1 MPGGDADPGR
11 REALMIAPGRYQ
23 DPGLAR
29 LRSPSRD
36 VAELAK
42 VLGNQAV
49 GGFTVHVR
57 LDEAGY
63 LLREKIDGFFTD
75 RRPDD
80 LLILYLSCHG
90 VKDLA
95 GQLQFAVSTT
105 KLNRLPSTGISA
117 DFVYEQVDRCRARRI
132 LLLLDC
138 CYSGLYSKGQR
149 PKAGS
154 RADIRPFDGRGRAV
168 ITSCTAL
175 EYSLEVDTGRVT
187 GSAAPSIF
195 TSAVAEG
202 LRTGQA
208 DGDGDGQISVDELY
222 AYILERVRRTTPHRT
237 PEKKWGDVRG
247 DFAIARSPEPPG
259 GPAASAVTTVNP
271 DGRSRKR
278 GPTRRLAIGLGLG
291 AVSAAGLGIAG
302 WDLTDQTPV
311 IHRPPRKIAD
321 TPMPRWT
328 FKAAGGPPGPSG
340 TLGPLG
346 PPLQVAEGI
355 VFTRDGYETYALR
368 ASDGTKLWSSSSVSG
383 SFITSPGSAIFYG
396 SDSNAV
402 YALRADNGHKI
413 WHSPVSYPSMMQ
425 IAGGVLYTTDQYGT
439 VHALRA
445 IDGTKLWS
453 FFTSQGETGGL
464 AVAAGVVFTASSNP
478 GASVFAIR
486 AGKQIW
492 SSPVGSADLIQVAK
506 GIIYLGVANENG
518 SRLYALRSTD
528 GANLWISPFQVP
540 SVPAVIT
547 PSRLYIEGI
556 GGIFH
561 ALNPHTGT
569 ILWSYLV
576 RPKGPGPTPLA
587 SGDTVYF
594 SNTNTLSALRASDG
608 IKIWE
613 YSSGNAISDFALAEN
628 TVCVASNDQYALNA
642 RNGGKLWSFPVE
654 AEKVVAEGNAF
665 YTSSATGKL
674 YAFDA

>member
-11 REALMIAPGRYQ
+11 REALIIAPGRYQ

-29 LRSPSRD
+29 LRSPSRN
-36 VAELAK
+36 VGELAK

-63 LLREKIDGFFTD
+63 LLREEIDGFFTD

-138 CYSGLYSKGQR
+138 CYSGVYSKGQR
-149 PKAGS
+149 PKAES
-154 RADIRPFDGRGRAV
+154 RADIRPFDRWGRAV

-175 EYSLEVDTGRVT
+175 EYALEVDTGRVT

-195 TSAVAEG
+195 TSAVVEG
-202 LRTGQA
+202 LRTGRA

-222 AYILERVRRTTPHRT
+222 AYILERVRRTTPHQI

-247 DFAIARSPEPPG
+247 DFVIARSPELPD
-259 GPAASAVTTVNP
+259 GPAAAAVTTVNP
-271 DGRSRKR
+271 DGHPKR
-278 GPTRRLAIGLGLG
+278 GITRRLAVGLGLG

-302 WDLTDQTPV
+302 WDLTHQTPV
-311 IHRPPRKIAD
+311 IHRPPRKIAG
-321 TPMPRWT
+321 TPIPRWT
-328 FKAAGGPPGPSG
+328 FKAPGELAGRS
-340 TLGPLG
+340 
-346 PPLQVAEGI
+346 LQVAEGI
-355 VFTRDGYETYALR
+355 VFTNGNSDTYALR
-368 ASDGTKLWSSSSVSG
+368 ASDGTKLWSSPIVG
-383 SFITSPGSAIFYG
+383 PLMTPPGSAICYG
-396 SDSNAV
+396 FDGKAV
-402 YALRADNGHKI
+402 YALRTNNGHKI
-413 WHSPVSYPSMMQ
+413 WHSPVSLPSMIQ
-425 IAGGVLYTTDQYGT
+425 IADGVLYTTDEYGT

-453 FFTSQGETGGL
+453 FFTSQGEPGGL
-464 AVAAGVVFTASSNP
+464 AVAAGVVFTAGANP
-478 GASVFAIR
+478 GASIFAIR

-492 SSPVGSADLIQVAK
+492 QFPVGSADPIAGIKVVK
-506 GIIYLGVANENG
+506 GIVYLNVFNENG
-518 SRLYALRSTD
+518 SRLHALRSAD
-528 GANLWISPFQVP
+528 GASLWISPFQVP

-547 PSRLYIEGI
+547 ASRLYIAGI

-561 ALNPHTGT
+561 ALNPYTGS
-569 ILWSYLV
+569 ILWSYLI
-576 RPKGPGPTPLA
+576 RPKGLGSAPLA
-587 SGDTVYF
+587 AGDTVYF
-594 SNTNTLSALRASDG
+594 SSYNTLSALRASDG

-613 YSSGNAISDFALAEN
+613 YSSGNGVSDFALAES
-628 TVCVASNDQYALNA
+628 TVCVASNDLYALHA

-654 AEKVVAEGNAF
+654 AVNVVADGNTF

-674 YAFDA
+674 YALHA